1 MADACNVQSHSKNHC
16 SEKFEV
22 GIYFLN
28 PRENIAYFSL
38 VGNVEL
44 FDSHSNP
51 IAVFPGNS
59 VSNWTVALNTWN
71 ATRESED
78 AGRREDIEVRFRM
91 AQNHA
96 AQTKGNILT

>member
-1 MADACNVQSHSKNHC
+1 M
-16 SEKFEV
+16 
-22 GIYFLN
+22 
-28 PRENIAYFSL
+28 YFSP
-38 VGNVEL
+38 VGNMEL
-44 FDSHSNP
+44 FDCHCDP
-51 IAVFPGNS
+51 IVAFTGNL
-59 VSNWTVALNTWN
+59 VSNWTLALNTWN